1 MYVLVQGIFV
11 NPNWIDIV
19 LGSITILKIIFIKLI
34 CLIISIML
42 LHITVQIISLGVM
55 NDNVKQMLQQNYSPI
70 YQKYIFL

>member
-19 LGSITILKIIFIKLI
+19 LGSITILKIIFIKLK
-34 CLIISIML
+34 CLIINIML

>member
-19 LGSITILKIIFIKLI
+19 LGSITILKIIFIKLK